1 MMTKKRGSKI
11 DSNLRIGVDTGGT
24 FTDFIA
30 VFKDRQLTF
39 KVPSTPRAP
48 EKAILVGLRRVFDEL
63 FADSDAWTGALEIV
77 HGTTVATNAL
87 LERKGA
93 RTALVTTAGF
103 EDVIEIGRQAR
114 PDLYNLSVMRPEP
127 LVPRELRFGLKERI
141 AADGGVIEPLKGSD
155 LDSLVKKLR
164 RAKVES
170 IAVSMLFSFVNSS
183 HEEAVAEALQLLSVQ
198 LSIAHRILPE
208 YREYE
213 RTSTVVINA
222 YLAPLVSRYLSE
234 LSEALSRQLIKR
246 RDKRLRIM
254 QSSGGSIS
262 SEVAAREPV
271 RTILSGPAGG
281 VVAAM
286 KVAEMAGMSDIM
298 TFDMGGTST
307 DVALCRGAA
316 RTTNEARITGLPVAV
331 PVLDIHTVGAGGG
344 SIAYV
349 DAGGALRA
357 GPQSAGA
364 DPGPACYGK
373 GTSPTVTDANLVLG
387 RFAGGGLLSGEMQLD
402 AERATEAISK
412 LAEAMSRASSG
423 RVTLEQAALGVIRVA
438 NTNMERALR
447 LVSVERGH
455 DPRLFTLVG
464 FGGAGGLH
472 AAALAG
478 ALRIPRVL
486 IPSHPGAFSALGV
499 LLADVVKDYSRTI
512 MVSIEGSHDLPR
524 EIKKQFAA
532 LEREAI
538 TDLRAESFTTSQ
550 MKLIRL
556 LAMRY
561 RGQSFELEIAATGDV
576 ITAFHRAHRERYG
589 HADPNRAVEIV
600 SLRLRG
606 IGVTQKPVLKSA
618 SHLKQI
624 KARPRR
630 FSPVWLEEKR
640 TRVAVYDRAELV
652 AGTVI
657 QAPAIVIEY
666 GSTTLVPP
674 GWRAQIDR
682 RYNLVLDRLDSLT

>member
-1 MMTKKRGSKI
+1 MNTKKSGGKI

-48 EKAILVGLRRVFDEL
+48 EQAILIGLARVFDEL
-63 FADSDAWTGALEIV
+63 FGDSDAWTGALEIV

-93 RTALVTTAGF
+93 RTALITTAGF

-127 LVPRELRFGLKERI
+127 LVPRELRFGVRERI
-141 AADGGVIEPLKGSD
+141 AADGSVIEPLKESE
-155 LDSLVKKLR
+155 LDSLVKKLK

-183 HEEAVAEALQLLSVQ
+183 HEEAVAEALQRLSVK
-198 LSIAHRILPE
+198 LSLAHRILPE

-213 RTSTVVINA
+213 RASTIVINA
-222 YLAPLVSRYLSE
+222 YLAPLVSRYLNE
-234 LSEALSRQLIKR
+234 LSGALSRQLDGR
-246 RDKRLRIM
+246 RGKRLRIM

-262 SEVAAREPV
+262 AEAAAREPV

-286 KVAEMAGMSDIM
+286 KVAEMAGIGDIM

-344 SIAYV
+344 SIASV
-349 DAGGALRA
+349 DAGGALRV

-373 GTSPTVTDANLVLG
+373 GTFPTVTDANLVLG

-402 AERATEAISK
+402 AGRAAEVIGN
-412 LAEAMSRASSG
+412 LAQAMSRASSG
-423 RVTLEQAALGVIRVA
+423 RVTLEQTALGVIRVA
-438 NTNMERALR
+438 NANMERALR

-472 AAALAG
+472 AAALASV
-478 ALRIPRVL
+478 LRIPRVM

-512 MVSIEGSHDLPR
+512 MVSIEGSRDLPR

-532 LEREAI
+532 LEREAM
-538 TDLRAESFTTSQ
+538 TDLRAESFATSQ
-550 MKLIRL
+550 LKLVRL

-561 RGQSFELEIAATGDV
+561 CGQSFELEIAASGDV
-576 ITAFHRAHRERYG
+576 VNAFHRAHRERYG

-606 IGVTQKPVLKSA
+606 IGVTEKPVLRSA
-618 SHLKQI
+618 SRLKRI
-624 KARPRR
+624 NAEPRR
-630 FSPVWLEEKR
+630 FSPVWLGEKR
-640 TRVAVYDRAELV
+640 TRVGVYDRAELE

-657 QAPAIVIEY
+657 KAPAIVVEY
-666 GSTTLVPP
+666 GSTTLAPP
-674 GWRAQIDR
+674 GWRAFIDR